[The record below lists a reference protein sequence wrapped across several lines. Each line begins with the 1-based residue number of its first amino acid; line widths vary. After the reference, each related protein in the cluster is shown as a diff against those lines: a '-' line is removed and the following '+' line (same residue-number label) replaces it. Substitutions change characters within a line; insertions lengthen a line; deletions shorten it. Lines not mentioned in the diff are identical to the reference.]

1 MTGRLLLSIMTL
13 SGTIEE
19 PAKFVQPVT
28 GSHFN
33 YRTCELA
40 VDVHAH
46 ARRMFPL
53 CARMADGYPASPDES
68 MVIGFPNVKPMMLF
82 PEFR

>member
-1 MTGRLLLSIMTL
+1 MIGRLLLSIMTL

-28 GSHFN
+28 GSHLN
-33 YRTCELA
+33 DRTCELV

-53 CARMADGYPASPDES
+53 CARRADGYPASPDES
-68 MVIGFPNVKPMMLF
+68 MVVGFPKLKPMILF